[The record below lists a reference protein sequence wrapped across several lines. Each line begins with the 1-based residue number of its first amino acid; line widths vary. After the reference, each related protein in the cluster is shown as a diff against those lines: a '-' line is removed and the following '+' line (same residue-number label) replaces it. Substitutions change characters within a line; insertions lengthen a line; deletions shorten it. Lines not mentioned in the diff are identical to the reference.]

1 MKTVL
6 TKEQVMVALKKV
18 FSYLVIAGALIAGFG
33 IGRFTQSYPPAKE
46 TNPYQAIHSIKKVSI
61 AVNESNELMLIDRS
75 TGKYQIYSDSI
86 GVAIFKMY
94 SNRIYQNASS
104 NE

>member
-6 TKEQVMVALKKV
+6 IKEQVTATLKKI
-18 FSYLVIAGALIAGFG
+18 FSYAIIVGALGVGFV
-33 IGRFTQSYPPAKE
+33 IGRFTQTYPPSKE
-46 TNPYQAIHSIKKVSI
+46 SNPYQAIHSIKNISI
-61 AVNESNELMLIDRS
+61 AVNESNELMLIDRN
-75 TGKYQIYSDSI
+75 TGKYQLYSDSI

>member
-6 TKEQVMVALKKV
+6 IKEQVTATLKKI
-18 FSYLVIAGALIAGFG
+18 FSYAIIVGALGVGFV
-33 IGRFTQSYPPAKE
+33 IGRFTQTYPPSKE
-46 TNPYQAIHSIKKVSI
+46 VNPYQAIHSIKNISI
-61 AVNESNELMLIDRS
+61 AVNESNELMLIDRN
-75 TGKYQIYSDSI
+75 TGKYQLYSDSI

>member
-6 TKEQVMVALKKV
+6 TKEQVMTVLKKV
-18 FSYLVIAGALIAGFG
+18 FSYLVIAGALVAGFA
-33 IGRFTQSYPPAKE
+33 IGRFTQSYPPVKE
-46 TNPYQAIHSIKKVSI
+46 ANPYQAIHSIKNVSI

-75 TGKYQIYSDSI
+75 TGKYQ
-86 GVAIFKMY
+86 MY

>member
-1 MKTVL
+1 MKTVVK
-6 TKEQVMVALKKV
+6 KEQVIKVAKKV
-18 FSYLVIAGALIAGFG
+18 FSYVIIVGALGAGFV
-33 IGRFTQSYPPAKE
+33 IGRFTQTYPPAKE
-46 TNPYQAIHSIKKVSI
+46 GNPYQAIHSIKNVSI

-75 TGKYQIYSDSI
+75 TGKYQMYSDSI